1 MDISTLAVVMALF
14 AVTAVS
20 AVWWVLNRRHQQGL
34 FRRHGIPGPR
44 PDLLDGNWAQL
55 KEDRIEV
62 MEHWIKEYGKV
73 FGYYVGGVPHMVL
86 TDVEMIKQ
94 CFVRNVSTFHDRP
107 PLPICTGPFA
117 SCIIALEGDEWKKIR
132 AVLNP
137 CFSASKMKLMTQIM
151 GSCADAMIEVV
162 EDHVKKGET
171 VEMYRVSQGLSLD
184 VIAKCAFAWQ
194 VDCQKNPNDP
204 LLLSIRKM
212 FVEADDG
219 ILRHAIRFPILCK
232 IITSLISFTSYIK
245 TLTRIF
251 DNVRQVIELRRKG
264 QSPRTTDMLQMML
277 DAQAG
282 ILDNTNN
289 TGERKKLMEDRHLV
303 GNCFI
308 FLAAGY
314 ETTATSLAFVIH
326 LLAKYPEEQ
335 DRILKELNKVFPE
348 KDQDLTY
355 DGVQE
360 LKRLDMVICESLR
373 LYPPVVLFVSRHC
386 RQDTTIMGQF
396 IPAEAN
402 IMVPTW
408 HIHHDPEHW
417 SEPFKFDPE
426 RFAEGL
432 NGSQSAAYLPFGLGP
447 RVCIGKRFALLEIK
461 MALCKLIRKYRIRQ
475 CKETQDPVKLVV
487 PTAAIN
493 PEKGISVKFEHR

>member
-1 MDISTLAVVMALF
+1 MDISTLAVVVALI
-14 AVTAVS
+14 AVTAVT
-20 AVWWVLNRRHQQGL
+20 AVWWVLNRRHQHGL

-62 MEHWIKEYGKV
+62 GSHFDEEIKSFQSKEQTKKGTFQTQLTGLFLKQPVYTDTATPTHHTDLCVVGESGFVGIYRYIKTQADPTTRSRKV
-73 FGYYVGGVPHMVL
+73 F
-86 TDVEMIKQ
+86 E
-94 CFVRNVSTFHDRP
+94 CRNESTATSIRSRFEN
-107 PLPICTGPFA
+107 CK
-117 SCIIALEGDEWKKIR
+117 WVR
-132 AVLNP
+132 AVRERHFFVLSP
-137 CFSASKMKLMTQIM
+137 IFM
-151 GSCADAMIEVV
+151 
-162 EDHVKKGET
+162 VKISRRCT
-171 VEMYRVSQGLSLD
+171 VAAG
-184 VIAKCAFAWQ
+184 

-212 FVEADDG
+212 FLEADDG
-219 ILRHAIRFPILCK
+219 ILRQAIRFPILCK
-232 IITSLISFTSYIK
+232 IISSLISFTSYIK

-289 TGERKKLMEDRHLV
+289 TGQRQKLMEDRHLV

-335 DRILKELNKVFPE
+335 DRILNELNKVFPG

-355 DGVQE
+355 DGVHE

-386 RQDTTIMGQF
+386 RENTTIMGQF

-402 IMVPTW
+402 IIVPTW

-417 SEPFKFDPE
+417 PEPFKFDPE

-432 NGSQSAAYLPFGLGP
+432 NTGHSAAYLPFGLGP

>member
-1 MDISTLAVVMALF
+1 MASLSNTLRM
-14 AVTAVS
+14 T
-20 AVWWVLNRRHQQGL
+20 
-34 FRRHGIPGPR
+34 
-44 PDLLDGNWAQL
+44 
-55 KEDRIEV
+55 
-62 MEHWIKEYGKV
+62 IKYL
-73 FGYYVGGVPHMVL
+73 Y
-86 TDVEMIKQ
+86 
-94 CFVRNVSTFHDRP
+94 
-107 PLPICTGPFA
+107 A
-117 SCIIALEGDEWKKIR
+117 AGDEWKKVR

-151 GSCADAMIEVV
+151 GSCADAMLEVV
-162 EDHVKKGET
+162 EDRVKKGET
-171 VEMYRVSQGLSLD
+171 VEMYRVSQGP
-184 VIAKCAFAWQ
+184 F
-194 VDCQKNPNDP
+194 P
-204 LLLSIRKM
+204 R
-212 FVEADDG
+212 
-219 ILRHAIRFPILCK
+219 RH
-232 IITSLISFTSYIK
+232 
-245 TLTRIF
+245 
-251 DNVRQVIELRRKG
+251 RQVCFGLAG

-289 TGERKKLMEDRHLV
+289 TGQRQKLMEDRHLV

-335 DRILKELNKVFPE
+335 DRILNELNKVFPG

-355 DGVQE
+355 DGVHE

-386 RQDTTIMGQF
+386 REGTTIMGQF
-396 IPAEAN
+396 IPAETN
-402 IMVPTW
+402 IIVPTW

-417 SEPFKFDPE
+417 PEPFKFDPE

-432 NGSQSAAYLPFGLGP
+432 NTGHSAAYLPFGLGP

-461 MALCKLIRKYRIRQ
+461 LALCKLIRKYRIRQ

>member
-14 AVTAVS
+14 AVTAGT
-20 AVWWVLNRRHQQGL
+20 AVWWVLSRRHQHGL

-55 KEDRIEV
+55 KKDRIEV
-62 MEHWIKEYGKV
+62 GSRGRSRCRREV
-73 FGYYVGGVPHMVL
+73 
-86 TDVEMIKQ
+86 Q
-94 CFVRNVSTFHDRP
+94 CFYIKLGHQESKFLIQGSPRQLEFP
-107 PLPICTGPFA
+107 PPPFPRGPHQSEIVPQYRYA
-117 SCIIALEGDEWKKIR
+117 AGDQWKKVR
-132 AVLNP
+132 AVLSP
-137 CFSASKMKLMTQIM
+137 CFNASKMKLMTQIM
-151 GSCADAMIEVV
+151 GSCADAMLEVV
-162 EDHVKKGET
+162 EDRVEKGET
-171 VEMYRVSQGLSLD
+171 VEVYSVSQGLSLD

-194 VDCQKNPNDP
+194 VDCQKNPHDP

-212 FVEADDG
+212 FQEIDDSV
-219 ILRHAIRFPILCK
+219 LRQAIRFPILCK
-232 IITSLISFTSYIK
+232 IISSLLFFTSYSK
-245 TLTRIF
+245 TLTAIY
-251 DNVRQVIELRRKG
+251 DNVRRVVELRRKG

-277 DAQAG
+277 DAQSS

-289 TGERKKLMEDRHLV
+289 TGQKKKLMEDHHLF

-308 FLAAGY
+308 FLAAGF
-314 ETTATSLAFVIH
+314 ETTATLLDFVIH

-335 DRILKELNKVFPE
+335 DRILNEVNKVFPE

-360 LKRLDMVICESLR
+360 LKRLDMVIRESLR

-386 RQDTTIMGQF
+386 REDTTIMGQF

-402 IMVPTW
+402 IIVPTW
-408 HIHHDPEHW
+408 HIHHDPELW
-417 SEPFKFDPE
+417 PEPFKFDPE

-432 NGSQSAAYLPFGLGP
+432 NTGHSAAYLPFGLGP
-447 RVCIGKRFALLEIK
+447 RVCIGKGFAVLEIK

-475 CKETQDPVKLVV
+475 CRETQDPVKLVV
-487 PTAAIN
+487 PTVTIN